1 MFTALSFAL
10 AAEPQFVVVNKT
22 APAFT
27 VVAAGL
33 TDLAPWSISG
43 MQARLPVGSGDSAIG
58 CRRGKDGGVTVDD
71 LLFFLAKFEQGC

>member
-27 VVAAGL
+27 VVNK
-33 TDLAPWSISG
+33 TAPPERPVRIEP
-43 MQARLPVGSGDSAIG
+43 LPVFQRPVVV
-58 CRRGKDGGVTVDD
+58 RRPATFYYAAPGVAGNCPGGVCQTPRR
-71 LLFFLAKFEQGC
+71 